1 MQPIIAAKIGGKA
14 YQIFLRQNFLIIP
27 NVTVTLASIFLAVT
41 QDNKY
46 FVSVVIEEHILNN
59 LFLQW
64 QEFLARI

>member
-46 FVSVVIEEHILNN
+46 FVSVVIEEHLLNN

>member
-46 FVSVVIEEHILNN
+46 FVSVVIEEHLLNN
-59 LFLQW
+59 LNC
-64 QEFLARI
+64 A